1 VETANGDI
9 RSAIMALQFA
19 CGASIPNGKTRKKRD
34 AKLTTL
40 MLESITRREQSLV
53 LFHLL
58 GKVLYNKR
66 RLRSSSLKTRYSLLF
81 IGKGDPSSSSA
92 SAKDI
97 QKEKML
103 DALIPD
109 PPKLPKWLSDHD
121 RRASRVDVDVR
132 ICDRIPALRVI

>member
-1 VETANGDI
+1 
-9 RSAIMALQFA
+9 MALQFA
-19 CGASIPNGKTRKKRD
+19 CAASLPSGKTRKKRN

-66 RLRSSSLKTRYSLLF
+66 MLRSSLPQGRCSLLRT
-81 IGKGDPSSSSA
+81 GKGDPSSSSA
-92 SAKDI
+92 SAKDT

-109 PPKLPKWLSDHD
+109 PSKLPEWLSDHD

-132 ICDRIPALRVI
+132 ICGLRPTLYSIH